1 MELDLDFNFKIFK
14 QQRIDVINNCRKIYI
29 ETCKTEV
36 NDLLEF
42 LQVMKGTKFNDENLD
57 IDSIF
62 NKMNLPKEKPLL
74 YTQIV
79 ALKRPDLV
87 DDILLDCDLQSFKIT
102 KNKVSK
108 LIYTDTTYFSLNTFR
123 KMYKSDGT
131 LNYKVVQRS
140 LRNLTVLNCI
150 ALDVDMDEN
159 KGIEKDDMFCNILE
173 ATQEILPCTCIVDSG
188 NGFHI
193 YWNIEN
199 VYLYTNK
206 DKKIMTYKAVA
217 NYLANELEKRN
228 IHCDKKVTGD
238 TQRILRMPFSFNTK
252 HDECKKCIIDYSDY
266 SIIYNLL
273 DLRKKLN
280 LDFENKKVKVNS
292 IIELKK
298 FNLKLNKQKVKRN
311 IKRSDKEYDA
321 IPSGF
326 EYFND
331 FYPKRNFDKM
341 SFYEVTISRIE
352 DIKMFIKAKDTKN
365 SYYNGRRYD
374 IMMLVVSMIA
384 RNNFESQKNELD
396 IKSIL
401 CDINDCF
408 NEPMSDERIND
419 LLRLYDYCINDL
431 NFLYKEKRELLDGT
445 KERRYTV
452 TNEYLVNILGLT
464 DVDISYSKIIMN
476 EEEKKRRKSLRLE
489 NAKKLRASNKE
500 LKIQKEN
507 DEVDALL
514 KQNLTVAKIIETLS
528 GKYSASKVKRIIKR
542 LKGDK

>member
-1 MELDLDFNFKIFK
+1 MELEFDYKIIK
-14 QQRIDVINNCRKIYI
+14 QQRIDVINNSRKILTKQY
-29 ETCKTEV
+29 KQEV
-36 NDLLEF
+36 EDLFEF
-42 LQVMKGTKFNDENLD
+42 LEVIKGTRFDKNKVDV
-57 IDSIF
+57 DSIF
-62 NKMNLPKEKPLL
+62 SKINLPKEKPLL

-87 DDILLDCDLQSFKIT
+87 DDILLNCDLQSFKIT
-102 KNKVSK
+102 KNKISK

-131 LNYKVVQRS
+131 SNYKVVQRS

-159 KGIEKDDMFCNILE
+159 KGVEKDEMFCNILE

-238 TQRILRMPFSFNTK
+238 TQRILRIPFSFNTK
-252 HDECKKCIIDYSDY
+252 HCECKKCIIDYSDY
-266 SIIYNLL
+266 SIKYDLL
-273 DLRKKLN
+273 ELRKKLN
-280 LDFENKKVKVNS
+280 LNFESKKVKINN
-292 IIELKK
+292 INELKK
-298 FNLKLNKQKVKRN
+298 IEFKIDKPKVKHN
-311 IKRSDKEYDA
+311 IKRSDKEYDT

-326 EYFND
+326 ELYND
-331 FYPKRNFDKM
+331 FYPKRNCNRIY
-341 SFYEVTISRIE
+341 FYQVTIDRIE
-352 DIKMFIKAKDTKN
+352 DIKMFIKAKDTEN
-365 SYYNGRRYD
+365 GYYNGRRYE

-384 RNNFESQKNELD
+384 RNNFECEEHSLEP
-396 IKSIL
+396 KSIL
-401 CDINDCF
+401 LDINECF
-408 NEPMSDERIND
+408 TEKLSNERIND
-419 LLRLYDYCINDL
+419 LLRLYEYCMKDL
-431 NFLYKEKRELLDGT
+431 CYLYKKNIELLNGT

-452 TNEYLVNILGLT
+452 TNEHLVNILGLT
-464 DVDISYSKIIMN
+464 PTDMSYSRIIMN
-476 EEEKKRRKSLRLE
+476 ENEKKRRKSLRLE
-489 NAKKLRASNKE
+489 NGKQLRASNKA

-542 LKGDK
+542 IKDK

>member
-1 MELDLDFNFKIFK
+1 MELEFDYKIIK
-14 QQRIDVINNCRKIYI
+14 QQRIDVINNSRKILTKQY
-29 ETCKTEV
+29 KQEV
-36 NDLLEF
+36 EDLFEF
-42 LQVMKGTKFNDENLD
+42 LEVIKGTRFDKNKVDV
-57 IDSIF
+57 DSIF
-62 NKMNLPKEKPLL
+62 SKINLPKEKPLL

-87 DDILLDCDLQSFKIT
+87 DDILLNCDLQSFKIT
-102 KNKVSK
+102 KNKISK

-131 LNYKVVQRS
+131 SNYKVVQRS

-159 KGIEKDDMFCNILE
+159 KGVEKDEMFCNILE

-238 TQRILRMPFSFNTK
+238 TQRILRIPFSFNTK
-252 HDECKKCIIDYSDY
+252 HCECKKCIIDYSDY
-266 SIIYNLL
+266 SIKYDLL
-273 DLRKKLN
+273 ELRKKLN
-280 LDFENKKVKVNS
+280 LNFESKKVKINN
-292 IIELKK
+292 INELKKIELKIDK
-298 FNLKLNKQKVKRN
+298 PKVKHN
-311 IKRSDKEYDA
+311 IKRSDKEYDT

-326 EYFND
+326 ELYND
-331 FYPKRNFDKM
+331 FYPKRNCNRIY
-341 SFYEVTISRIE
+341 FYQVTIDRIE
-352 DIKMFIKAKDTKN
+352 DIKMFIKAKDTEN
-365 SYYNGRRYD
+365 GYYNGRRYE

-384 RNNFESQKNELD
+384 RNNFECEEHSLEP
-396 IKSIL
+396 KSIL
-401 CDINDCF
+401 LDINECF
-408 NEPMSDERIND
+408 TEKLSNERIND
-419 LLRLYDYCINDL
+419 LLRLYEYCMKDL
-431 NFLYKEKRELLDGT
+431 CYLYKKNIELLNGT

-452 TNEYLVNILGLT
+452 TNEHLVNILGLT
-464 DVDISYSKIIMN
+464 PTDMSYSRIIMN
-476 EEEKKRRKSLRLE
+476 ENEKKRRKSLRLE
-489 NAKKLRASNKE
+489 NGKQLRASNKA

-542 LKGDK
+542 IKDK

>member
-1 MELDLDFNFKIFK
+1 MELEFDYKIIK
-14 QQRIDVINNCRKIYI
+14 QQRIDVINNSRKILTKQY
-29 ETCKTEV
+29 KQEV
-36 NDLLEF
+36 EDLFEF
-42 LQVMKGTKFNDENLD
+42 LEVIKGTRFDKNKVDV
-57 IDSIF
+57 DSIF
-62 NKMNLPKEKPLL
+62 SKINLPKEKPLL

-87 DDILLDCDLQSFKIT
+87 DDILLNCDLQSFKIT
-102 KNKVSK
+102 KNKISK

-131 LNYKVVQRS
+131 SNYKVVQRS

-159 KGIEKDDMFCNILE
+159 KGVEKDEMFCNILE

-238 TQRILRMPFSFNTK
+238 TQRILRIPFSFNTK
-252 HDECKKCIIDYSDY
+252 HCECKKCIIDYSDY
-266 SIIYNLL
+266 SIKYDLL
-273 DLRKKLN
+273 ELRKKLN
-280 LDFENKKVKVNS
+280 LNFESKKVKINNIS
-292 IIELKK
+292 KLKK
-298 FNLKLNKQKVKRN
+298 FELKINKPKVKHN
-311 IKRSDKEYDA
+311 IKRSDKEYDT

-326 EYFND
+326 ELYND
-331 FYPKRNFDKM
+331 FYPKRNCNRIY
-341 SFYEVTISRIE
+341 FYQVTIDRIE
-352 DIKMFIKAKDTKN
+352 DIKMFIKAKDTEN
-365 SYYNGRRYD
+365 GYYNGRRYE

-384 RNNFESQKNELD
+384 RNNFECEEHSLEP
-396 IKSIL
+396 KSIL
-401 CDINDCF
+401 LDINECF
-408 NEPMSDERIND
+408 TEKLSNERIND
-419 LLRLYDYCINDL
+419 LLRLYEYCMKDL
-431 NFLYKEKRELLDGT
+431 YYLYKKNIELLNGT

-452 TNEYLVNILGLT
+452 TNEHLVNILGLT
-464 DVDISYSKIIMN
+464 PTDMSYSRIIMN
-476 EEEKKRRKSLRLE
+476 ENEKKRRKSLRLE
-489 NAKKLRASNKE
+489 NGKQLRASNKA

-542 LKGDK
+542 IKDK

>member
-1 MELDLDFNFKIFK
+1 MELEFDYKIIK
-14 QQRIDVINNCRKIYI
+14 QQRIDVINNSRKILTKQY
-29 ETCKTEV
+29 KQEV
-36 NDLLEF
+36 EDLFEF
-42 LQVMKGTKFNDENLD
+42 LEVIKGTRFDKNKVDV
-57 IDSIF
+57 DSIF
-62 NKMNLPKEKPLL
+62 SKINLPKEKPLL

-87 DDILLDCDLQSFKIT
+87 DDILLNCDLQSFKIT

-159 KGIEKDDMFCNILE
+159 KGIEKDEMFCNILE

-206 DKKIMTYKAVA
+206 DKKIITYKAVA

-252 HDECKKCIIDYSDY
+252 HGECKKCIIDYSDY
-266 SIIYNLL
+266 SIKYDLL
-273 DLRKKLN
+273 ELRKKLN
-280 LDFENKKVKVNS
+280 LNFESKKVKINN
-292 IIELKK
+292 INELKK
-298 FNLKLNKQKVKRN
+298 IEFKIDKPKVKHN
-311 IKRSDKEYDA
+311 IKRSDKEYDT

-326 EYFND
+326 ELYND
-331 FYPKRNFDKM
+331 FYPKRNCNRIY
-341 SFYEVTISRIE
+341 FYKVTIDRIE
-352 DIKMFIKAKDTKN
+352 DIKMFIKAKDTEN
-365 SYYNGRRYD
+365 GYYNGRRYE

-384 RNNFESQKNELD
+384 RNNFECEEHSLEP
-396 IKSIL
+396 KSIL
-401 CDINDCF
+401 LDINECF
-408 NEPMSDERIND
+408 TEKLSNERIND
-419 LLRLYDYCINDL
+419 LLRLYEYCMKDL
-431 NFLYKEKRELLDGT
+431 CYLYKKNIELLNGT

-452 TNEYLVNILGLT
+452 TNEHLVNILGLT
-464 DVDISYSKIIMN
+464 PTDMSYSRIIMN
-476 EEEKKRRKSLRLE
+476 ENEKKRRKSLRLE
-489 NAKKLRASNKE
+489 NGKQLRASNKA

>member
-1 MELDLDFNFKIFK
+1 MELEFDYKIIK
-14 QQRIDVINNCRKIYI
+14 QQRIDVINNSRKILTKQY
-29 ETCKTEV
+29 KQEV
-36 NDLLEF
+36 EDLFEF
-42 LQVMKGTKFNDENLD
+42 LEVIKGTRFDKNKVD

-62 NKMNLPKEKPLL
+62 SKINLPKEKPLL

-87 DDILLDCDLQSFKIT
+87 DDILLNCDLQSFKIT
-102 KNKVSK
+102 KNKISK

-131 LNYKVVQRS
+131 SNYKVVQRS

-159 KGIEKDDMFCNILE
+159 KGVEKDEMFCNILE

-238 TQRILRMPFSFNTK
+238 TQRILRIPFSFNTK
-252 HDECKKCIIDYSDY
+252 HCECKKCIIDYSDY
-266 SIIYNLL
+266 SIKYDLL
-273 DLRKKLN
+273 ELRKKLN
-280 LDFENKKVKVNS
+280 LNFESKKVKINNIS
-292 IIELKK
+292 KLKK
-298 FNLKLNKQKVKRN
+298 FEFKIDKPKVKHN
-311 IKRSDKEYDA
+311 IKRSDKEYDT

-326 EYFND
+326 ELYND
-331 FYPKRNFDKM
+331 FYPKRNCNRIY
-341 SFYEVTISRIE
+341 FYQVTIDRIE
-352 DIKMFIKAKDTKN
+352 DIKMFIKAKDTEN
-365 SYYNGRRYD
+365 GYYNGRRYE

-384 RNNFESQKNELD
+384 RNNFECEEHSLEP
-396 IKSIL
+396 KSIL
-401 CDINDCF
+401 LDINECF
-408 NEPMSDERIND
+408 TEKLSNERIND
-419 LLRLYDYCINDL
+419 LLRLYEYCMKDL
-431 NFLYKEKRELLDGT
+431 YYLYKKNIELLNGT

-452 TNEYLVNILGLT
+452 TNEHLVNILGLT
-464 DVDISYSKIIMN
+464 PTDMSYSRIIMN
-476 EEEKKRRKSLRLE
+476 ENEKKRRKSLRLE
-489 NAKKLRASNKE
+489 NGKQLRASNKA

-542 LKGDK
+542 IKDK

>member
-1 MELDLDFNFKIFK
+1 MELEFDYKIIK
-14 QQRIDVINNCRKIYI
+14 QQRIDVINNSRKILTKQY
-29 ETCKTEV
+29 KQEV
-36 NDLLEF
+36 EDLFEF
-42 LQVMKGTKFNDENLD
+42 LEVIKGTRFDKNKVDV
-57 IDSIF
+57 DSIF
-62 NKMNLPKEKPLL
+62 SKINLPKEKPLL

-87 DDILLDCDLQSFKIT
+87 DDILLNCDLQSFKIT
-102 KNKVSK
+102 KNKISK

-131 LNYKVVQRS
+131 SNYKVVQRS

-159 KGIEKDDMFCNILE
+159 KGIEKDEMFCNILE

-238 TQRILRMPFSFNTK
+238 TQRILRIPFSFNTK
-252 HDECKKCIIDYSDY
+252 HCECKKCIIDYSDY
-266 SIIYNLL
+266 SIKYDLL
-273 DLRKKLN
+273 ELRKKLN
-280 LDFENKKVKVNS
+280 LNFESKKVKINNIS
-292 IIELKK
+292 KLKK
-298 FNLKLNKQKVKRN
+298 FELKINKPKVKHN
-311 IKRSDKEYDA
+311 IKRSDKEYYT

-326 EYFND
+326 ELYND
-331 FYPKRNFDKM
+331 FYPKRNCNRIY
-341 SFYEVTISRIE
+341 FYQVTIDRIE
-352 DIKMFIKAKDTKN
+352 DIKMFIKAKDTEN
-365 SYYNGRRYD
+365 GYYNGRRYE

-384 RNNFESQKNELD
+384 RNNFECEEHSLEP
-396 IKSIL
+396 KSIL
-401 CDINDCF
+401 LDINECF
-408 NEPMSDERIND
+408 TEKLSNERIND
-419 LLRLYDYCINDL
+419 LLRLYEYCMKDL
-431 NFLYKEKRELLDGT
+431 YYLYKKNIELLNGT

-452 TNEYLVNILGLT
+452 TNEHLVNILGLT
-464 DVDISYSKIIMN
+464 PTDMSYSRIIMN
-476 EEEKKRRKSLRLE
+476 ENEKKRRKSLRLE
-489 NAKKLRASNKE
+489 NGKQLRASNKA

-542 LKGDK
+542 IKDK

>member
-1 MELDLDFNFKIFK
+1 MELEFDYKIIK
-14 QQRIDVINNCRKIYI
+14 QQRIDVINNSRKILTKQY
-29 ETCKTEV
+29 KQEV
-36 NDLLEF
+36 EDLFEF
-42 LQVMKGTKFNDENLD
+42 LEVIKGTRFDKNKVDV
-57 IDSIF
+57 DSIF
-62 NKMNLPKEKPLL
+62 SKINLPKEKPLL

-87 DDILLDCDLQSFKIT
+87 DDILLNCDLQSFKIT
-102 KNKVSK
+102 KNKISK

-131 LNYKVVQRS
+131 SNYKVVQRS

-159 KGIEKDDMFCNILE
+159 KGIEKDEMFCNILE

-206 DKKIMTYKAVA
+206 DKKIMTYKAIA

-238 TQRILRMPFSFNTK
+238 TQRILRIPFSFNTK
-252 HDECKKCIIDYSDY
+252 HCECKKCIIDYSDY
-266 SIIYNLL
+266 SIKYDLL
-273 DLRKKLN
+273 ELRKKLN
-280 LDFENKKVKVNS
+280 LNFESKKVKINN
-292 IIELKK
+292 INELKK
-298 FNLKLNKQKVKRN
+298 IEFKIDKPKVKHN
-311 IKRSDKEYDA
+311 IKRSDKEYDT

-326 EYFND
+326 ELYND
-331 FYPKRNFDKM
+331 FYPKRNCNRIY
-341 SFYEVTISRIE
+341 FYQVTIDRIE
-352 DIKMFIKAKDTKN
+352 DIKMFIKAKDTEN
-365 SYYNGRRYD
+365 GYYNGRRYE

-384 RNNFESQKNELD
+384 RNNFECEEHSLEP
-396 IKSIL
+396 KSIL
-401 CDINDCF
+401 LDINECF
-408 NEPMSDERIND
+408 TEKLSNERIND
-419 LLRLYDYCINDL
+419 LLRLYEYCMKDL
-431 NFLYKEKRELLDGT
+431 CYLYKKNIELLNGT

-452 TNEYLVNILGLT
+452 TNEHLVNILGLT
-464 DVDISYSKIIMN
+464 PTDMSYSRIIMN
-476 EEEKKRRKSLRLE
+476 ENEKKRRKSLRLE
-489 NAKKLRASNKE
+489 NGKQLRASNKA

-542 LKGDK
+542 IKDK

>member
-1 MELDLDFNFKIFK
+1 MELEFNYKIIK
-14 QQRIDVINNCRKIYI
+14 QQRIDVINNSRKILTKQY
-29 ETCKTEV
+29 KQEV
-36 NDLLEF
+36 EDLFEF
-42 LQVMKGTKFNDENLD
+42 LEVIKGTRFDKNKVDV
-57 IDSIF
+57 DSIF
-62 NKMNLPKEKPLL
+62 SKINLPKEKPLL

-87 DDILLDCDLQSFKIT
+87 DDILLNCDLQSFKIT
-102 KNKVSK
+102 KNKISK

-131 LNYKVVQRS
+131 SNYKVVQRS

-159 KGIEKDDMFCNILE
+159 KGIEKDEMFCNILE

-238 TQRILRMPFSFNTK
+238 TQRILRIPFSFNTK
-252 HDECKKCIIDYSDY
+252 HCECKKCIIDYSDY
-266 SIIYNLL
+266 SIKYDLL
-273 DLRKKLN
+273 ELRKKLN
-280 LDFENKKVKVNS
+280 LNFESKKVKINNIS
-292 IIELKK
+292 KLKK
-298 FNLKLNKQKVKRN
+298 FEFKIDKPKVKHN
-311 IKRSDKEYDA
+311 IKRSDKEYDT

-326 EYFND
+326 ELYND
-331 FYPKRNFDKM
+331 FYPKRNCNRIY
-341 SFYEVTISRIE
+341 FYQVTIDRIE
-352 DIKMFIKAKDTKN
+352 DIKMFIKAKDTEN
-365 SYYNGRRYD
+365 GYYNGRRYE

-384 RNNFESQKNELD
+384 RNNFECEEHSLEP
-396 IKSIL
+396 KSIL
-401 CDINDCF
+401 LDINECF
-408 NEPMSDERIND
+408 TEKLSNERIND
-419 LLRLYDYCINDL
+419 LLRLYEYCMKDL
-431 NFLYKEKRELLDGT
+431 CYLYKKNIELLNGT

-452 TNEYLVNILGLT
+452 TNEHLVNILGLT
-464 DVDISYSKIIMN
+464 PTDMSYSRIIMN
-476 EEEKKRRKSLRLE
+476 ENEKKRRKSLRLE
-489 NAKKLRASNKE
+489 NGKQLRASNKA

-542 LKGDK
+542 IKDK

>member
-1 MELDLDFNFKIFK
+1 MIKK
-14 QQRIDVINNCRKIYI
+14 TRKILTKQY
-29 ETCKTEV
+29 KQEV
-36 NDLLEF
+36 EDLFEF
-42 LQVMKGTKFNDENLD
+42 LEVIKGTRFDKNKVDV
-57 IDSIF
+57 DSIF
-62 NKMNLPKEKPLL
+62 SKFNLPKEKPLL

-87 DDILLDCDLQSFKIT
+87 DDILLNCDLQSFKIT
-102 KNKVSK
+102 KNKISK

-131 LNYKVVQRS
+131 SNYKVVQRS

-159 KGIEKDDMFCNILE
+159 KGIEKDEMFCNILE

-238 TQRILRMPFSFNTK
+238 TQRILRIPFSFNTK
-252 HDECKKCIIDYSDY
+252 HCECKKCIIDYSDY
-266 SIIYNLL
+266 SIKYDLL
-273 DLRKKLN
+273 ELRKKLN
-280 LDFENKKVKVNS
+280 LNFESKKVKINN
-292 IIELKK
+292 INELKKIELKIDK
-298 FNLKLNKQKVKRN
+298 PKVKHN
-311 IKRSDKEYDA
+311 IKKSDKEYDT

-326 EYFND
+326 ELYND
-331 FYPKRNFDKM
+331 FYPKRNCNRIY
-341 SFYEVTISRIE
+341 FYQVTIDRIE
-352 DIKMFIKAKDTKN
+352 DIKMFIKAKDTEN
-365 SYYNGRRYD
+365 GYYNGRRYE

-384 RNNFESQKNELD
+384 RNNFECEEHLLEP
-396 IKSIL
+396 KSIL
-401 CDINDCF
+401 LDINECF
-408 NEPMSDERIND
+408 TEKLSNERIND
-419 LLRLYDYCINDL
+419 LLRLYEYCMKDL
-431 NFLYKEKRELLDGT
+431 CYLYKKNIELLNGT

-452 TNEYLVNILGLT
+452 TNEHLVNILGLT
-464 DVDISYSKIIMN
+464 PTDMSYSRIIMN
-476 EEEKKRRKSLRLE
+476 ENEKKRRKSLRLE
-489 NAKKLRASNKE
+489 NGKQLRASNKA

-542 LKGDK
+542 IKDK

>member
-1 MELDLDFNFKIFK
+1 MELEFDYKIIK
-14 QQRIDVINNCRKIYI
+14 QQRIDVINNSRKILTKQY
-29 ETCKTEV
+29 KQEV
-36 NDLLEF
+36 EDLFEF
-42 LQVMKGTKFNDENLD
+42 LEVIKGTRFDKNKVDV
-57 IDSIF
+57 DSIF
-62 NKMNLPKEKPLL
+62 SKFNLPKEKPLL

-87 DDILLDCDLQSFKIT
+87 DDILLNCDLQSFKIT
-102 KNKVSK
+102 KNKISK

-131 LNYKVVQRS
+131 SNYKVVQRS
-140 LRNLTVLNCI
+140 LRNLTILNCI

-159 KGIEKDDMFCNILE
+159 KGIEKDEMFCNILE

-238 TQRILRMPFSFNTK
+238 TQRILRIPFSFNTK
-252 HDECKKCIIDYSDY
+252 HCECKKCIIDYSDY
-266 SIIYNLL
+266 SIKYDLL
-273 DLRKKLN
+273 ELRKKLN
-280 LDFENKKVKVNS
+280 LNFESKKVKINNIS
-292 IIELKK
+292 KLKK
-298 FNLKLNKQKVKRN
+298 FELKINKPKVKHN
-311 IKRSDKEYDA
+311 IKRSDKEYDT

-326 EYFND
+326 ELYND
-331 FYPKRNFDKM
+331 FYPKRNCNRIY
-341 SFYEVTISRIE
+341 FYQVTIDRIE

-365 SYYNGRRYD
+365 GYYNGRRYE

-384 RNNFESQKNELD
+384 RNNFECEEHSLEPKAILLD
-396 IKSIL
+396 I
-401 CDINDCF
+401 NECF
-408 NEPMSDERIND
+408 TEKLSNERIND
-419 LLRLYDYCINDL
+419 LLRLYEYCMKDL
-431 NFLYKEKRELLDGT
+431 YYLYKKNIELLNGT

-452 TNEYLVNILGLT
+452 TNEHLVNILGLT
-464 DVDISYSKIIMN
+464 PTDMSYSRIIMN
-476 EEEKKRRKSLRLE
+476 ENEKKRRKSLRLE
-489 NAKKLRASNKE
+489 NGKQLRASNKA

-542 LKGDK
+542 IKDK

>member
-1 MELDLDFNFKIFK
+1 MELEFDYKIIK
-14 QQRIDVINNCRKIYI
+14 QQRIDVINNSRKILTKQY
-29 ETCKTEV
+29 KQEV
-36 NDLLEF
+36 EDLFEF
-42 LQVMKGTKFNDENLD
+42 LEVIKGTRFDKNKVDV
-57 IDSIF
+57 DSIF
-62 NKMNLPKEKPLL
+62 SKINLPKEKPLL

-87 DDILLDCDLQSFKIT
+87 DDILLNCDLQSFKIT
-102 KNKVSK
+102 KNKISK

-131 LNYKVVQRS
+131 SNYKVVQRS

-159 KGIEKDDMFCNILE
+159 KGVEKDEMFCNILE

-238 TQRILRMPFSFNTK
+238 TQRILRIPFSFNTK
-252 HDECKKCIIDYSDY
+252 HCECKKCIIDYSDY
-266 SIIYNLL
+266 SIKYDLL
-273 DLRKKLN
+273 ELRKKLN
-280 LDFENKKVKVNS
+280 LNFESKKVKINN
-292 IIELKK
+292 INELKKIELKIDK
-298 FNLKLNKQKVKRN
+298 PKVKHN
-311 IKRSDKEYDA
+311 IKRSDKEYDT

-326 EYFND
+326 ELYND
-331 FYPKRNFDKM
+331 FYPKRNCNRIY
-341 SFYEVTISRIE
+341 FYQVTIDRIE
-352 DIKMFIKAKDTKN
+352 DIKMFIKAKDTEN
-365 SYYNGRRYD
+365 GYYNGRRYE

-384 RNNFESQKNELD
+384 RNNFECEEHSLEP
-396 IKSIL
+396 KSIL
-401 CDINDCF
+401 LDINECF
-408 NEPMSDERIND
+408 TEKLSNERIND
-419 LLRLYDYCINDL
+419 LLRLYEYCMKDL
-431 NFLYKEKRELLDGT
+431 CYLYKKNIELLNGI

-452 TNEYLVNILGLT
+452 TNEHLVNILGLT
-464 DVDISYSKIIMN
+464 PTDMSYSRIIMN
-476 EEEKKRRKSLRLE
+476 ENEKKRRKSLRLE
-489 NAKKLRASNKE
+489 NGKQLRASNKA

-542 LKGDK
+542 IKDK